1 MTLVRGDWFY
11 IVLVLV
17 DAFFMTRPYLYAIQN
32 DNYRVREIFR
42 NKRLRLVYA
51 LDLVAVAIFTG
62 IWGAFYILKA
72 KAFWGFLIAL
82 FFFIAELA
90 MYFMEDLPDRK
101 KPLRYTKRA
110 VRCLIFVSVLS
121 TALVGCVLAHATYY
135 LEDEYLR
142 YLVFFAFPVFYPS
155 IFVLAAGFINVFERL
170 NNLRYEMRTKKRLNR
185 EDLIKIAI
193 TGSYGKTSV
202 KGFLDAMLS
211 EKYNVLST
219 PENYNTPMG
228 ISKTVNMLDSEHE
241 VFIAEMGARR
251 VGDIKRLMKIVA
263 PQYAI
268 LTAINNQHLATF
280 GSKQS
285 IIREKCRV
293 LDVGDGVCVINSEL
307 KEITED
313 ALVKKSEIPEAIYV
327 GLDENADI
335 YAANISVNRSGSEF
349 DIVIGEDVY
358 RAKTQ
363 LLGLHNVQNI
373 LLATAMAMR
382 LGVEMPLILHS
393 IEGLSPIPHRLEL
406 IEGSG
411 VTIIDDSYNSNPDGA
426 RCALDTLAMFDARR
440 VVMTPGLVELGESED
455 EENYRLGER
464 IAECADVALLIG
476 KGRIEPIRRALRDVG
491 FGGELK
497 EYESLKSC
505 EKDFVNTLKMGD
517 VLLILNDLP
526 DIYEDLKC

>member
-1 MTLVRGDWFY
+1 
-11 IVLVLV
+11 
-17 DAFFMTRPYLYAIQN
+17 
-32 DNYRVREIFR
+32 
-42 NKRLRLVYA
+42 
-51 LDLVAVAIFTG
+51 
-62 IWGAFYILKA
+62 
-72 KAFWGFLIAL
+72 
-82 FFFIAELA
+82 
-90 MYFMEDLPDRK
+90 
-101 KPLRYTKRA
+101 
-110 VRCLIFVSVLS
+110 
-121 TALVGCVLAHATYY
+121 
-135 LEDEYLR
+135 
-142 YLVFFAFPVFYPS
+142 
-155 IFVLAAGFINVFERL
+155 
-170 NNLRYEMRTKKRLNR
+170 MRTKKRLNR